1 MIYTGYMRPYV
12 MKLSNNLEL
21 INDTFII
28 LCSYFL
34 VVFSGLVTD
43 AYTRYIC
50 GWPLI
55 AIVGILIFINLTVI
69 MYKGIS
75 QIIRAIRLR
84 VIRRRN
90 RKQMENRMK
99 EIKLRREALKNSENH
114 EKKYICQGGY
124 GSISSELSM

>member
-1 MIYTGYMRPYV
+1 MVYTGYMRPYV
-12 MKLSNNLEL
+12 MKLSNNIEL

-34 VVFSGLVTD
+34 IIFSGLVAD
-43 AYTRYIC
+43 AQTRYIS

-55 AIVGILIFINLTVI
+55 AIVGMLILINLTVI

-90 RKQMENRMK
+90 RILMENR
-99 EIKLRREALKNSENH
+99 LRDKKIRQEAL
-114 EKKYICQGGY
+114 
-124 GSISSELSM
+124 